1 MSENQKAVC
10 FHCSVQFDVESSH
23 WCDCIQRS
31 RSLVCPACGLCSCA
45 APPEWKVSQGSY
57 MLRRLPDTRRAA
69 PAEPAEPVDSRPLV
83 LVVDDQAIVQ
93 TLVREGLS
101 TEFRV
106 MTASDGVEGFALVKA
121 HHPDVVITD
130 ALMPKLDGRELCRNI
145 KIFPPTS
152 KTKVVIMSALYT
164 TRRHENEA
172 RDEFG
177 ADAFLRKPV
186 TLSQLRQTVH
196 SMLDASSPARIAL

>member
-1 MSENQKAVC
+1 
-10 FHCSVQFDVESSH
+10 
-23 WCDCIQRS
+23 
-31 RSLVCPACGLCSCA
+31 
-45 APPEWKVSQGSY
+45 